1 MASSY
6 IYNLLKTAVIIFL
19 VDLIWLAT
27 GGIYARNM
35 SERIQGRPIH
45 FRFVSAIIVY
55 LFLAY
60 MLLQTTSSYQAFLYG
75 VSIYA
80 VYDFTNH
87 AVFENYDWKFA
98 IADSLWGGVLF
109 VLARYCLKT
118 IKI

>member
-1 MASSY
+1 MNSY
-6 IYNLLKTAVIIFL
+6 LKAAAIIFL
-19 VDLIWLAT
+19 VDIFWLAT

-35 SERIQGRPIH
+35 TERIQGQPIH

-60 MLLQTTSSYQAFLYG
+60 MLLETKSNTQAFMYG

-87 AVFENYDWKFA
+87 SIFEQYDWKFA
-98 IADSLWGGVLF
+98 IADSLWGGILF
-109 VLARYCLKT
+109 VISRHLLRSF
-118 IKI
+118 